1 MSGTDMNCEMATR
14 GVAVS
19 HRGRKKMPMET
30 CGAPE
35 RMTPEE
41 REAYWRHW
49 RNSPFGSD
57 VAHPLDLP
65 PFLKKPR
72 RSPDVPEEG
81 SA

>member
-1 MSGTDMNCEMATR
+1 MHCETAAR

-19 HRGRKKMPMET
+19 RGGRKTMSMET
-30 CGAPE
+30 RGAPE

-41 REAYWRHW
+41 REVYWRHW

-65 PFLKKPR
+65 PFLKKPVR
-72 RSPDVPEEG
+72 PPDLPEEG

>member
-1 MSGTDMNCEMATR
+1 MSSTDMNCEIATC

-19 HRGRKKMPMET
+19 RQERKKMPMET

-41 REAYWRHW
+41 REVYWRHW
-49 RNSPFGSD
+49 RNSPFGND

-65 PFLKKPR
+65 PFLRKPR
-72 RSPDVPEEG
+72 RVPDTPVEG
-81 SA
+81 G

>member
-1 MSGTDMNCEMATR
+1 MSVTDMNCEMATR

-19 HRGRKKMPMET
+19 RRGQKKISIET

-41 REAYWRHW
+41 REVYWRHW

-65 PFLKKPR
+65 PFLRKSR
-72 RSPDVPEEG
+72 RVPDTPVEG
-81 SA
+81 G

>member
-1 MSGTDMNCEMATR
+1 MHCETAAR

-19 HRGRKKMPMET
+19 RGGRKTMSMET

-41 REAYWRHW
+41 REVYWRHW

-65 PFLKKPR
+65 PFLKKPVR
-72 RSPDVPEEG
+72 PPDTPVEG
-81 SA
+81 G

>member
-1 MSGTDMNCEMATR
+1 MHCETAAR

-19 HRGRKKMPMET
+19 RGGRKTMSMET

-41 REAYWRHW
+41 REVYWRHW

-65 PFLKKPR
+65 PFLKKPVR
-72 RSPDVPEEG
+72 PPDLPEEG